1 MSNSSIFFRF
11 IFDVMALVVLDLHL
25 TLPLLSFAGS
35 LASPD
40 CSDEMFLQEA
50 TGDAKGIGSYI
61 SSWFI

>member
-1 MSNSSIFFRF
+1 M
-11 IFDVMALVVLDLHL
+11 DLVVLDLHL
-25 TLPLLSFAGS
+25 TFPLLYFAGS